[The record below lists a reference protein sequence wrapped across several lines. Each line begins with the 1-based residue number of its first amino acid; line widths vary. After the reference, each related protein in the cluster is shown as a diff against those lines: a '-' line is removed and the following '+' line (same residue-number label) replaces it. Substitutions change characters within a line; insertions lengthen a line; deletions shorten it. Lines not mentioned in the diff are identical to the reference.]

1 MKEFITPTNRIDYKH
16 FVIHNDTK
24 YIRSETMWVSK
35 PLQSK
40 NKLDFHRI
48 KWELFDGDGS
58 PEEYYSGD
66 VGWSGDDGYLKKSNP
81 IPEIE
86 KVFKETIGKDLI
98 YF

>member
-1 MKEFITPTNRIDYKH
+1 MEEFTTPTNRIDYKH
-16 FVIHNDTK
+16 FIIHNDTK
-24 YIRSETMWVSK
+24 YIRSETMWVDK

-40 NKLDFHRI
+40 NKLNFHTI
-48 KWELFDGDGS
+48 KWEVFDDDGS

-66 VGWSGDDGYLKKSNP
+66 MGWSGDDGYLRKGNP

-86 KVFKETIGKDLI
+86 KEFKNTIGKNLI